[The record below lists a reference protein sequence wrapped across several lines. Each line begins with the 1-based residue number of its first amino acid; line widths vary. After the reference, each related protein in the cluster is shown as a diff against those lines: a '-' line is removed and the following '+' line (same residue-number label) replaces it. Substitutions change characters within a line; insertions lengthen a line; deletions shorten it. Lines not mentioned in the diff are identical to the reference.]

1 MISIIIPS
9 RNEPYL
15 QQTIHDILSHSEGN
29 IEILVGLDGIDQD
42 IKSVRGLP
50 LRAFFMPEAIG
61 QRAMMN
67 FLAGQAKGKFIM
79 KVDAHCSFGQG
90 FDTILLETMQDNW
103 IVAPYMLVLDAEKWT
118 IRQDKK
124 SSAYIFKDDYI
135 FNYGVE
141 NSEPINE
148 TMCLQ
153 GSCFM
158 MTKENYFAWNVCDES
173 LGSWGSQGVE
183 LGIKAF
189 LNGGK
194 CMTNK
199 MTYYGHMFKTNEEDF
214 LYDRGENPGKHSN
227 ELLRKLYPKE
237 TLLPLFEKYMV

>member
-1 MISIIIPS
+1 MISVIIPS

-15 QQTIHDILSHSEGN
+15 ERTVQDIKEHAETD
-29 IEILVGLDGIDQD
+29 IEILVGEDT
-42 IKSVRGLP
+42 VP
-50 LRAFFMPEAIG
+50 IG

-67 FLAGQAKGKFIM
+67 KLAREAKGKYIM

-90 FDTILLETMQDNW
+90 FDRILLESMQDNW

-141 NSEPINE
+141 NMEPINE

-158 MTKENYFAWNVCDES
+158 LTKENYFNWNVCDES

-199 MTYYGHMFKTNEEDF
+199 MTYYGHMFKTDEKDF
-214 LYDRGENPGKHSN
+214 LYDRGPNPGKESN
-227 ELLRKLYPKE
+227 ELLKKLYPKD
-237 TLLPLFEKYMV
+237 TLLPLFERYMV

>member
-1 MISIIIPS
+1 MISILIPS
-9 RNEPYL
+9 RSGNYL
-15 QQTIHDILSHSEGN
+15 YKTVEDILAHFETP
-29 IEILVGLDGIDQD
+29 IEILVGFDGCRPFILPEDER
-42 IKSVRGLP
+42 VRV
-50 LRAFFMPEAIG
+50 FHKKNSIG

-67 FLAGQAKGKFIM
+67 LLAKESLGNYILKT
-79 KVDAHCSFGQG
+79 DSHCSFASGV
-90 FDTILLETMQDNW
+90 DTTLLETMQDDW

-141 NSEPINE
+141 NMEPINE

-153 GSCFM
+153 GSFFLV
-158 MTKENYFAWNVCDES
+158 KKDNYFNWNLCDES

-199 MTYYGHMFKTNEEDF
+199 MTYYGHMFKTDEKDF
-214 LYDRGENPGKHSN
+214 LYNRGENPGKHSN
-227 ELLRKLYPKE
+227 ELLRKLYPKD
-237 TLLPLFEKYMV
+237 TLLPLFERYMV